1 MLVSFECGVGTKGG
15 TVERIAITDEVLG
28 YRREC
33 LGIPWGQGQRGYA
46 FLQRDG
52 APVMKKIEAVVQP
65 FTVDEVKDALMAL
78 GVGGVTVTEVRRAGH
93 ESDRS
98 RDHSDAA
105 ETTDFV
111 PKAAVE
117 VVVAD
122 RDVASVVSAICQ
134 VAQTGLAGD
143 GTVFVLPV
151 SAAIRIRTGET
162 GEAVLW

>member
-1 MLVSFECGVGTKGG
+1 MASSRECGVGTKGG

-28 YRREC
+28 HRREC
-33 LGIPWGQGQRGYA
+33 SGTPWGRAAGRTPSP
-46 FLQRDG
+46 QRDG
-52 APVMKKIEAVVQP
+52 APVMKKIEAIVQP

-98 RDHSDAA
+98 RDHPDAA

-134 VAQTGLAGD
+134 VARTGLAGD

-162 GEAVLW
+162 AEAVLW

>member
-1 MLVSFECGVGTKGG
+1 
-15 TVERIAITDEVLG
+15 
-28 YRREC
+28 
-33 LGIPWGQGQRGYA
+33 
-46 FLQRDG
+46 
-52 APVMKKIEAVVQP
+52 MKKIEAVVQP

-78 GVGGVTVTEVRRAGH
+78 GVGGVTVTEVRRAEH

-98 RDHSDAA
+98 RDHPDAA

-122 RDVASVVSAICQ
+122 RDVASVVSAICH
-134 VAQTGLAGD
+134 VARTGLAGD